1 MFVAL
6 KNWRERLKHRGGD
19 FGDRLLAGAERTLGA
34 DAYGSDDLLRHF
46 RAAALAPRLSSAEAP
61 PLVELGPQFA
71 GARPLSSRE
80 SVYHGLGEARGS
92 ARVAAEEDARCRIQA
107 RWHWV

>member
-34 DAYGSDDLLRHF
+34 DAYGSVDLLRHF

-80 SVYHGLGEARGS
+80 NLSIMGSVKRGVARG
-92 ARVAAEEDARCRIQA
+92 
-107 RWHWV
+107 